1 MNKCLREFDEQA
13 FINGIR
19 QEEASKIAEKMFAKG
34 YSLEEVSDIID
45 WLPCCGILV
54 PSPEWH
60 TTEVTIDAAWR
71 YIVKMCVTREH
82 G

>member
-19 QEEASKIAEKMFAKG
+19 QEEASKIAEKMFVKG

-45 WLPCCGILV
+45 WLSVDELRQIKDDLKP
-54 PSPEWH
+54 
-60 TTEVTIDAAWR
+60 
-71 YIVKMCVTREH
+71 
-82 G
+82 